1 MTNQDVSYPAAH
13 LLDYRVVWITRR
25 TSAHAGG
32 CIQHLGDR
40 VKVCGFDQTS
50 LPSIVDQV
58 QLDEVY
64 NLAVQSFITTSWQQR
79 MPPTVVNASSR
90 ASSTGAGNGRLR
102 HLLFVSSGL
111 SHFRRKMVP

>member
-13 LLDYRVVWITRR
+13 LLDYRVAWITRR

-79 MPPTVVNASSR
+79 MPPT
-90 ASSTGAGNGRLR
+90 TGAGNGRLR